1 MSSPHPILTV
11 GLIGTGDMARF
22 YAQTIQRHLPWVRLA
37 AVSSQKLER
46 AQALANA
53 YAIPNAYGCHEAIFQ
68 TRLDAVMIVSASD
81 THAALIEHAAHHKVD
96 AFCDKPLGVSLEAI
110 DAALAKVAKSGIRLA
125 TGFNRR
131 FDPAF
136 QRLHHEVL
144 EGSLGTPET
153 LVIISRDPCFPTP
166 QELATPHR
174 LLIGSAIHDLDMAR
188 FLMQD
193 DVVSISAQ
201 GSWLSPLP
209 AANEQIDGSVLAL
222 RFRRGGLATIINS
235 YRSTEGYDQRVELFG
250 SKGVGRVDNVA
261 DARPNV
267 SGDAPFFVKRYAV
280 SYAQELRCFFGI
292 LRDGTWNPMMAT
304 GTDGRFASQ
313 LAEAAVQSFQRHAA
327 IAL

>member
-1 MSSPHPILTV
+1 MFSSSPMLTV

-37 AVSSQKLER
+37 AVSSQRVER
-46 AQALANA
+46 AQAFAKA
-53 YAIPNAYGCHEAIFQ
+53 YDIPNAYGCHEAIFQ

-81 THAALIEHAAHHKVD
+81 THAALIEQAAHRKVET
-96 AFCDKPLGVSLEAI
+96 FCDKPLGVSLEAI
-110 DAALAKVAKSGIRLA
+110 NTALAAVAKSGIRLA

-136 QRLHHEVL
+136 LRLHQEVA
-144 EGSLGTPET
+144 EGALGTPET

-193 DVVSISAQ
+193 DVVSVSAQ
-201 GSWLSPLP
+201 GSWLSSVPV
-209 AANEQIDGSVLAL
+209 ANEQVDGSILSL

-250 SKGVGRVDNVA
+250 SKGVGRVDNVVGA
-261 DARPNV
+261 IPNV
-267 SGDAPFFVKRYAV
+267 PDDAPFFVKRYAL
-280 SYAQELRCFFGI
+280 SYAKELTCYFSD
-292 LRDGTWNPMMAT
+292 LRDNTCNPLMAT
-304 GTDGRFASQ
+304 GNDGRLASR
-313 LAEAAVQSFQRHAA
+313 LAEAAVLSLQRQVA
-327 IAL
+327 ITL